1 MAVVRECLA
10 AVGRLLD
17 SGVDGVEAALPL
29 VGLCYCA
36 PTSHCCVLCLQRNVP
51 NVASGHCSVCM
62 CVGGGGVEER
72 GGLCRVGCR
81 VLGTIYIP
89 HVRCGAL
96 MLICVA
102 PC

>member
-36 PTSHCCVLCLQRNVP
+36 PTALCCVLC
-51 NVASGHCSVCM
+51 
-62 CVGGGGVEER
+62 
-72 GGLCRVGCR
+72 
-81 VLGTIYIP
+81 
-89 HVRCGAL
+89 
-96 MLICVA
+96 
-102 PC
+102 